1 MSPYGTEQNN
11 TLAQPQLSG
20 CTSLYFHPTFT
31 INLNK
36 SAAKRV
42 KTDYLSP
49 LRKAMN
55 RKEQP
60 FRNIW
65 PV

>member
-20 CTSLYFHPTFT
+20 CTLVYFHPTFV

-42 KTDYLSP
+42 QTGYLSS
-49 LRKAMN
+49 LR
-55 RKEQP
+55 
-60 FRNIW
+60 
-65 PV
+65 

>member
-20 CTSLYFHPTFT
+20 CTSVYFHPTFA

-42 KTDYLSP
+42 QTGYLSS
-49 LRKAMN
+49 LR
-55 RKEQP
+55 
-60 FRNIW
+60 
-65 PV
+65 

>member
-20 CTSLYFHPTFT
+20 CTSLYFHPTFA

-42 KTDYLSP
+42 QTGYLSP
-49 LRKAMN
+49 LL
-55 RKEQP
+55 
-60 FRNIW
+60 
-65 PV
+65 